1 MLHLPLG
8 RERREVL
15 YDTHR
20 CANAVNH
27 LWDMCR
33 SPTISPSDYT
43 HYTQLISWFLVRR
56 LYDDDLVWIRF
67 LSLLRICFVFC
78 DHYRRRRLVQGNGI
92 ALHLVNSVVDN
103 MAFRDSKRNK
113 RKGN

>member
-1 MLHLPLG
+1 MRLLPPPIFPYIIITHNEPITADLLAQRCDLSASFSCNPIFYLCCICHSEE
-8 RERREVL
+8 REEKEAL

-56 LYDDDLVWIRF
+56 LYDVMMI
-67 LSLLRICFVFC
+67 
-78 DHYRRRRLVQGNGI
+78 
-92 ALHLVNSVVDN
+92 
-103 MAFRDSKRNK
+103 
-113 RKGN
+113 